1 MRIPRIESARHRH
14 TPEGRRR
21 RMIAAGGTAAL
32 SLAVVAGVA
41 APSTGAGPE
50 QSASASAPA
59 VPTTPAAAPLIFGAS
74 GGAEVNQL
82 SLRVGAPLATHAF
95 GQLDGSVPSTAR
107 LINMAPNVP
116 WRVVAAAQPGSTV
129 YNNIARWADALKA
142 RTGTIMFTFS
152 HEPEGA
158 SSQREGLGTAAEF
171 IAAFRH
177 VREVFTAR
185 GVKNVQYTW
194 NMTSNSF
201 RVKTS
206 DPRYAAKWYPGD
218 DVVDNVA
225 TAAYNWYNCGEGK
238 GLWLSLEDR
247 ASAPLAFAKAH
258 GKQLVLAEWA
268 SQADY
273 RRAQWLRDAKTF
285 LLANRASIRAAFYYQ
300 SPTPRAGCTW
310 MLTNTADVAAFAE
323 MARDRV
329 NFGG

>member
-1 MRIPRIESARHRH
+1 MRITRVKPAHRH
-14 TPEGRRR
+14 TPAARRR
-21 RMIAAGGTAAL
+21 RALATGGAAAL
-32 SLAVVAGVA
+32 SLAVVAGLA
-41 APSTGAGPE
+41 GPSTGAGPQ
-50 QSASASAPA
+50 QSAAPAPAPA
-59 VPTTPAAAPLIFGAS
+59 VAAPLVFGAS

-82 SLRVGAPLATHAF
+82 AVRVGAPLATHAF
-95 GQLDGSVPSTAR
+95 GQLDGPVPSSAR

-116 WRVVAAAQPGSTV
+116 WRQVAAAQPGSAV
-129 YNNIARWADALKA
+129 YNNLTRWADALKA
-142 RTGTIMFTFS
+142 RSGTIMFTFS
-152 HEPEGA
+152 HEPEGS
-158 SSQREGLGTAAEF
+158 SSQREGLGTAPEF

-185 GVKNVQYTW
+185 GVRNVQYTW

-201 RVKTS
+201 RVKPT

-218 DVVDNVA
+218 DAVDNVA

-268 SQADY
+268 SQADP
-273 RRAQWLRDAKTF
+273 RRAQWLRDAKSF

-310 MLTNTADVAAFAE
+310 MLTSTADVAAFAE